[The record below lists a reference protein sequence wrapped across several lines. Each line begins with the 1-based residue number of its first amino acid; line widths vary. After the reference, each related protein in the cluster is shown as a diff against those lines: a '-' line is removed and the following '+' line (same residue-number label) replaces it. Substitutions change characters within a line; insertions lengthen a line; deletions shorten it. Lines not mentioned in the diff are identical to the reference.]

1 MLRPLEA
8 LFKKVSR
15 GHVIITTYE
24 TVVGGLIVDE
34 SLVVRVAISRM
45 LNKQGILSR
54 MISEAPSGKE
64 AFELFELTKPDLV
77 FMDLDMPSID
87 SAEVSAKR
95 MELNLEVKVVLLTG
109 LGLEDPRVLST
120 VNNGAFDVIKKP
132 FQETEIRRSI
142 MLVSQN
148 ESVFD

>member
-1 MLRPLEA
+1 M
-8 LFKKVSR
+8 
-15 GHVIITTYE
+15 IITTYE

-34 SLVVRVAISRM
+34 SLVVRAAISRM

-64 AFELFELTKPDLV
+64 AFELFELMKPDLV

-87 SAEVSAKR
+87 GAEVSAKR
-95 MELNLEVKVVLLTG
+95 MELNLEIKVVLLTG
-109 LGLEDPRVLST
+109 LDLEDARVLST

-132 FQETEIRRSI
+132 VQETEIRRII

>member
-1 MLRPLEA
+1 
-8 LFKKVSR
+8 
-15 GHVIITTYE
+15 
-24 TVVGGLIVDE
+24 
-34 SLVVRVAISRM
+34 
-45 LNKQGILSR
+45 

-64 AFELFELTKPDLV
+64 AFELFELRKPDLV
-77 FMDLDMPSID
+77 FIDLDMPSID

-109 LGLEDPRVLST
+109 LDLEDARVLST
-120 VNNGAFDVIKKP
+120 VNNGGFDVIKKP
-132 FQETEIRRSI
+132 VQETEIRRII